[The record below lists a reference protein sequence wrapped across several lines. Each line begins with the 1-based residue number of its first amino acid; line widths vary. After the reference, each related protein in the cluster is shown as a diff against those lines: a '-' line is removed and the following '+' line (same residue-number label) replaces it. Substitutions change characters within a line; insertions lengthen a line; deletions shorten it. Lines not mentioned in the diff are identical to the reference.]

1 MDILHYTTKDSC
13 LYTNLNP
20 NPCRGFFL
28 PGGSEYPDGKRCSF
42 NLIIRLLQYRQRRA
56 QKLARRRHVLRISE
70 YFSVR
75 ADLLLYRR

>member
-28 PGGSEYPDGKRCSF
+28 PGGSEYLDGKRCSF
-42 NLIIRLLQYRQRRA
+42 NLITLF
-56 QKLARRRHVLRISE
+56 RIENICISRKNMIE
-70 YFSVR
+70 
-75 ADLLLYRR
+75 